1 MRKVYQ
7 KEKLM
12 EDITAGGG
20 FSSNISNVQFND
32 VGFVYSV
39 NYKHSGCLELQK

>member
-7 KEKLM
+7 KEKLK
-12 EDITAGGG
+12 TLQLGGAG

-39 NYKHSGCLELQK
+39 NYNNSGCLELQT